1 MNHVTSWSGSWHV
14 GLFFVHFHWG
24 KLVRRHLYDD
34 EVSEIPMSTPCKA
47 SSFQICACAVV
58 NATVFGIRWVFIYY
72 PYLIIMKTQLVET
85 FYLGRYRNSDSW
97 MRVGLCLFGFLFLF
111 CSLYQSESWL
121 RNKGEVAS
129 HRRNK
134 NVNLSSDAGRCVLK
148 SQSYALFGLFS
159 PWRNSLQWTGE
170 IFKNLLNISCSSVR
184 RVSKNQYNFGYQ

>member
-1 MNHVTSWSGSWHV
+1 MMKFREFRCLLHA
-14 GLFFVHFHWG
+14 
-24 KLVRRHLYDD
+24 RHLHSKYVPVPLSMQQYL
-34 EVSEIPMSTPCKA
+34 E
-47 SSFQICACAVV
+47 
-58 NATVFGIRWVFIYY
+58 FGK

-148 SQSYALFGLFS
+148 SQSHALFGLFS

-170 IFKNLLNISCSSVR
+170 IFKKPIEHFMFFCTTSVQEPVQLWVSIRSGDDRFFTDRNR
-184 RVSKNQYNFGYQ
+184 RSNVYTQQ

>member
-1 MNHVTSWSGSWHV
+1 
-14 GLFFVHFHWG
+14 
-24 KLVRRHLYDD
+24 
-34 EVSEIPMSTPCKA
+34 MSTPCKA

-148 SQSYALFGLFS
+148 SQSHAYSVYFLHDVIAAVDWGNFQKTYWTFHVLLYDECPRTSTTLGINKI
-159 PWRNSLQWTGE
+159 WRWPVFYWPE
-170 IFKNLLNISCSSVR
+170 
-184 RVSKNQYNFGYQ
+184 